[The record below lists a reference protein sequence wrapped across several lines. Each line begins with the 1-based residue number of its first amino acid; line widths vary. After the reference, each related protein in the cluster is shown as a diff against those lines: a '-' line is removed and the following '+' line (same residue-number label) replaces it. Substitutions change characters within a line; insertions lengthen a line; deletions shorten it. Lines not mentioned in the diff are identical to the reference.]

1 MKTII
6 KALSGIKDKERG
18 RRMRVILNSYKNNK
32 MSFYRAKLK
41 LDSLYC
47 QTTGRVFFFLG
58 AGAGALVYM
67 IIQLIISGI

>member
-6 KALSGIKDKERG
+6 KALVGIKDKERG

-41 LDSLYC
+41 LDGLYC

-58 AGAGALVYM
+58 AGVGALMYM

>member
-1 MKTII
+1 MKTVI

-18 RRMRVILNSYKNNK
+18 RRIRVVLNSYKSNR

-58 AGAGALVYM
+58 AGVGALMYM

>member
-1 MKTII
+1 MKKIV
-6 KALSGIKDKERG
+6 KALAGIKDKERG

-58 AGAGALVYM
+58 AGIGALIYM
-67 IIQLIISGI
+67 IVQLIISGV